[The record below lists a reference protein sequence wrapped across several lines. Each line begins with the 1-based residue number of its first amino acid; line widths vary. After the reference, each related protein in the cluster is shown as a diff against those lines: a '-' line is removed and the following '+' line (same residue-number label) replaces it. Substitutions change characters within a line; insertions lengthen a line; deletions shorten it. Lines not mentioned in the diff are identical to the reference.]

1 MPGPW
6 LDIKGNLGYFMENPP
21 NVGDFLEVQL
31 YEDDFKTLQGTGIG
45 HVLEERTFEERIVV
59 KLHLV
64 VVSDGYY
71 HHYLFDEDG
80 GGANPWWYWLG
91 PKDPPRRLTFEGKQP
106 HFCGRYRT
114 LAVGELG
121 KDHVS
126 WLGPVCTRK
135 VTQYLRNAGLAEV
148 SDTHAPVRGALHT
161 ASVRDADRG
170 ASVRDA
176 SRPVLFGSVGLP
188 VDDGRDEL

>member
-45 HVLEERTFEERIVV
+45 HILEEETFDEGIVV

-80 GGANPWWYWLG
+80 GGVNPWWYWLG
-91 PKDPPRRLTFEGKQP
+91 PKDPPRRLTFRGKQS

-114 LAVGELG
+114 LAVGERG

-135 VTQYLRNAGLAEV
+135 VTQYLRNARLSEE
-148 SDTHAPVRGALHT
+148 SDTHASARCIAYCISARCRSRGISARCIST
-161 ASVRDADRG
+161 SIVWKCGPTR
-170 ASVRDA
+170 
-176 SRPVLFGSVGLP
+176 
-188 VDDGRDEL
+188 